1 LSFPTG
7 HLALLSGLLGAAALW
22 EIRSRRIPNFFP
34 AVVVGTGLLAQ
45 LLVHGALALASGL
58 GACLLMAAASGGPW
72 LKGFIGGGDLKLA
85 AGLAVWTG
93 LPLLPAYALAAA
105 LSGGAVAVFCYMRS
119 NRENP
124 EGGRREP
131 HQRRPR
137 PPASGASGAGSRG
150 PRLRPLRGG
159 AGHGRAGGAVGGK
172 ELTA

>member
-1 LSFPTG
+1 MSFPTG

-58 GACLLMAAASGGPW
+58 GACLVMAAALWGPW

-119 NRENP
+119 NRETRKEVAVNLTNVALAHQLP
-124 EGGRREP
+124 VLPARGHAGRVSVPYGVALATGALVVLWGGR
-131 HQRRPR
+131 
-137 PPASGASGAGSRG
+137 S
-150 PRLRPLRGG
+150 
-159 AGHGRAGGAVGGK
+159 
-172 ELTA
+172 